1 MQLKSWL
8 FHDCASII
16 CTKTKSAGMV
26 VVVVVVVSQLC
37 ETIISLVSVNFEV
50 L

>member
-1 MQLKSWL
+1 MIAQVSSVQKQSLL
-8 FHDCASII
+8 
-16 CTKTKSAGMV
+16 
-26 VVVVVVVSQLC
+26 VVVVSQLC